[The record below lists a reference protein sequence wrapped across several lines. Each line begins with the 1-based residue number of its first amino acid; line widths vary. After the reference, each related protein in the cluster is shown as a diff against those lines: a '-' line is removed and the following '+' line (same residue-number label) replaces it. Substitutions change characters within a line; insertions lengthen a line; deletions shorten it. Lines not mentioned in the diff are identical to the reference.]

1 MLEAVALD
9 QLTLPLELE
18 DFGLLALEFLA
29 LAAQLF
35 ALAVKTLFLAPGL
48 PPKNVDHFVAQP
60 FTDIQF
66 LIVVLVSSLYVIPLL
81 LPLSIQSEVFNHWFG
96 VGKLG

>member
-18 DFGLLALEFLA
+18 DFGFLALEFLA

-35 ALAVKTLFLAPGL
+35 ALAVKAENEARALDVCKMMDSDTIQVRGL
-48 PPKNVDHFVAQP
+48 NA
-60 FTDIQF
+60 
-66 LIVVLVSSLYVIPLL
+66 
-81 LPLSIQSEVFNHWFG
+81 
-96 VGKLG
+96 

>member
-48 PPKNVDHFVAQP
+48 PPKNVDYS
-60 FTDIQF
+60 
-66 LIVVLVSSLYVIPLL
+66 LIRP
-81 LPLSIQSEVFNHWFG
+81 SIDRERER
-96 VGKLG
+96 